1 MSRSTNSKHSA
12 TLLALILSLILMAC
26 RPVLETGSG
35 RQALIVALDVS
46 NSTSGIIV
54 DPCARA
60 IGLIAS
66 SIPAGAGADVLI
78 LATGDSEPQTLVP
91 WVRLESGEIFQNEG
105 DSAARRVEELRR
117 LYETCRARIRSKP
130 SSPVYRAIFRAL
142 EATAGRTRSRVLV
155 ATDGRDWD
163 AARNPELPRLNNSEV
178 ASVAICGLSES
189 GESETFPI
197 PATQLADFWRGLFSN
212 PEKVSI
218 TPTCPE
224 LVPSGAGGHS

>member
-1 MSRSTNSKHSA
+1 MSRSTDPKHSA
-12 TLLALILSLILMAC
+12 TLLLLILSATAC

-35 RQALIVALDVS
+35 RQALILALDVS
-46 NSTSGIIV
+46 DSTNGIIV
-54 DPCARA
+54 DPCARV

-66 SIPAGAGADVLI
+66 SIPSGAGADVLV
-78 LATGDSEPQTLVP
+78 LATGDNEPQTLVP

-105 DSAARRVEELRR
+105 DSAAHRVEELRR
-117 LYETCRARIRSKP
+117 VYETCRARIRSKP

-142 EATAGRTRSRVLV
+142 EAAAGRPRSRVQI

-163 AARNPELPRLNNSEV
+163 AARNPSLPKLNNSQV
-178 ASVAICGLSES
+178 TSVAICGLSETR
-189 GESETFPI
+189 ESETFPI